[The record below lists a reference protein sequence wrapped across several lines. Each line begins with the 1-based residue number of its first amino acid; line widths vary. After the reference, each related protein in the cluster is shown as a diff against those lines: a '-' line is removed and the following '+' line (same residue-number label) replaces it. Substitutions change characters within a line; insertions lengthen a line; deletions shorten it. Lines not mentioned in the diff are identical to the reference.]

1 MVMHLWPSRARI
13 VFNIYCYWSFLVLQN
28 SNGTAIF
35 LHSKEGVMQ
44 GGPFVTIV
52 YGRGII
58 PLIKNLKQ
66 DIPDVTQY
74 QYADNAGALG
84 ACVIIETYFDLP
96 TRQGPGFWYYL
107 KPSKS
112 VVIVHPENLEAGK

>member
-1 MVMHLWPSRARI
+1 MTQGHPLTTIAYRI
-13 VFNIYCYWSFLVLQN
+13 R
-28 SNGTAIF
+28 IF
-35 LHSKEGVMQ
+35 
-44 GGPFVTIV
+44 
-52 YGRGII
+52 

-107 KPSKS
+107 EPSKS